1 MTPMEIR
8 QSVQVLQAQGQSLRE
23 ISRVLRL
30 SRNTVRRILRAPPA
44 LEGPDRPAAPA
55 EPAAGALEPALQQR
69 LQEVYAR
76 AKGNAVRMGQ
86 ILAEEDGLKLPY
98 STLTR
103 WVRQADLR
111 QAPKRVGQ
119 YHFEPGQEMQH
130 DTSPHR
136 LEVAGVVLTAQ
147 CAALVL
153 AYSQRL
159 FMQYYARFTRL
170 EAKHFLLQAA
180 QFMDGTCPRC
190 VIDNTSV
197 MVVGGNGPDAV
208 FAPEMVAFARS
219 LGFAFMAHRLND
231 PNRKARIE
239 RPFSWIEG
247 NFLPDRRFDSF
258 EDVNAQ
264 ARRWCVEVAN
274 AKTKRSL
281 GMPPEAA
288 YVLEKPHL
296 AGLPALLPSVYEVFE
311 RVVDLYGFVSVDTNR
326 YSVPERLVGQT
337 VTVYKHFERIDI
349 HAGRTL
355 VASHARLV
363 DVRNV
368 RRTLPGHH
376 TVPRR
381 EPRQPSLHAQG
392 LCGEHP
398 LLNRYVAALAQQRRG
413 RDTRALQRLL
423 QIKRTYPVQPLLGAL
438 EQALKYGLF
447 DLARLERLVLR
458 HVAGDFFALEE
469 PPQDPL
475 EDHDQ
480 DPFPHEPPDHG
491 PGGPPHDA

>member
-1 MTPMEIR
+1 M
-8 QSVQVLQAQGQSLRE
+8 LQAQGQSLRE

-30 SRNTVRRILRAPPA
+30 SRNTVRRILRTPD
-44 LEGPDRPAAPA
+44 GPDAPTTQA
-55 EPAAGALEPALQQR
+55 GAGALEPALQQR
-69 LQEVYAR
+69 LQEVYVR

-86 ILAEEDGLKLPY
+86 ILAEEDDLNLPY

-103 WVRQADLR
+103 WVRQAELR

-136 LEVAGVVLTAQ
+136 LEVAGVGLTAQ

-197 MVVGGNGPDAV
+197 VVVGGSGPDAV
-208 FAPEMVAFARS
+208 FAPEMKAFARS
-219 LGFAFMAHRLND
+219 LNFEFMAHRLND

-247 NFLPDRRFDSF
+247 NFLPGRRFDSF

-264 ARRWCVEVAN
+264 ARGWCVEVAN
-274 AKTKRSL
+274 AKPKRSL

-296 AGLPALLPSVYEVFE
+296 LSLPALLPSVYEVFE

-337 VTVYKHFERIDI
+337 VHGVQALRAHR
-349 HAGRTL
+349 H
-355 VASHARLV
+355 
-363 DVRNV
+363 
-368 RRTLPGHH
+368 PC
-376 TVPRR
+376 
-381 EPRQPSLHAQG
+381 AQG
-392 LCGEHP
+392 
-398 LLNRYVAALAQQRRG
+398 A
-413 RDTRALQRLL
+413 
-423 QIKRTYPVQPLLGAL
+423 
-438 EQALKYGLF
+438 
-447 DLARLERLVLR
+447 
-458 HVAGDFFALEE
+458 
-469 PPQDPL
+469 
-475 EDHDQ
+475 
-480 DPFPHEPPDHG
+480 
-491 PGGPPHDA
+491 GGPPCPPGGRGATCAARCPGITRCRDASRASPRCTRRGCAANTRCWTATWAALTQHRRGARYTRAAAAAADQARVPGAGPCWPRWSRR

>member
-1 MTPMEIR
+1 M
-8 QSVQVLQAQGQSLRE
+8 LQAQGQSLRE

-30 SRNTVRRILRAPPA
+30 SRNTVRRILREPAGPGTPDAPPT
-44 LEGPDRPAAPA
+44 PAG
-55 EPAAGALEPALQQR
+55 AGALEPALQQR

-86 ILAEEDGLKLPY
+86 ILAEEDDLRLPY

-103 WVRQADLR
+103 WVRRAELR
-111 QAPKRVGQ
+111 QAPKRSGQ

-136 LEVAGVVLTAQ
+136 LEVAGAGLTAQ

-208 FAPEMVAFARS
+208 FAPEMKAFARS
-219 LGFAFMAHRLND
+219 LNFEFMAHRLND

-247 NFLPDRRFDSF
+247 NFLPGRRFDSF

-264 ARRWCVEVAN
+264 ARGWCVEVAN
-274 AKTKRSL
+274 AKPKRSL

-296 AGLPALLPSVYEVFE
+296 LSLPALLPSVYEVFE

-349 HAGRTL
+349 HARRAL
-355 VASHARLV
+355 VARHVRLV
-363 DVRNV
+363 GVRDVRS
-368 RRTLPGHH
+368 TLPGHH

-398 LLNRYVAALAQQRRG
+398 VLDRYVAALALHRRG

-423 QIKRTYPVQPLLGAL
+423 QIKRAYPLQPLLAAL

-458 HVAGDFFALEE
+458 HVAGDFFALE
-469 PPQDPL
+469 
-475 EDHDQ
+475 DHDP
-480 DPFPHEPPDHG
+480 DPDTEIFPDERPDG
-491 PGGPPHDA
+491 PLHDA